1 MLWYI
6 IFVVSLFLII
16 VLNSIQSII
25 RGKATTTKL
34 EEKFYDFMHDCEA
47 VNIILGVAVIC
58 SFIFSFLY
66 LWSYSDL
73 PSEYINYKYQKELAV
88 ETAENAKKT
97 GDFDIQ
103 EEAYKKVMNFN
114 ERLEKYKADSKT
126 YKAVFNTYGKGVLEM
141 EPIDASKY
149 SPFYENSYSQ
159 NSKFTIQ
166 QSKE

>member
-34 EEKFYDFMHDCEA
+34 ENKFYNFMDCEA
-47 VNIILGVAVIC
+47 VNIILGIVVASTFTL
-58 SFIFSFLY
+58 SFFY
-66 LWSYSDL
+66 LCSYSDL
-73 PSEYINYKYQKELAV
+73 PSEYIDYKYEKELAV

>member
-6 IFVVSLFLII
+6 IFAVSLFLII

-25 RGKATTTKL
+25 RGKNTTTKF
-34 EEKFYDFMHDCEA
+34 ENKFYDFMDCEA
-47 VNIILGVAVIC
+47 VNIILGIVVVSTFIL
-58 SFIFSFLY
+58 SFFY
-66 LWSYSDL
+66 LCSYSDL
-73 PSEYINYKYQKELAV
+73 PSEYINYKYEKELVV
-88 ETAENAKKT
+88 EMAENVKKT
-97 GDFDIQ
+97 GDYSIQ